1 MKVELL
7 NETYLNDIIELVADV
22 NPDIHR
28 DVLRR
33 RQLEMFGY
41 SSYCCFG
48 LFWEGKLVGISS
60 AWITTRFYSGKQLEL
75 DNVIVAPACRS
86 MGFGEQLL
94 AHIERWAAEQAC
106 LTVELNTY
114 VVNNKSHKFYFN
126 QGFNILGY
134 HFQKKIID

>member
-1 MKVELL
+1 MKIELL
-7 NETYLNDIIELVADV
+7 NETYLDDILKLVADM
-22 NPDIHR
+22 NPGIHR
-28 DVLRR
+28 DILRR

-48 LFWEGKLVGISS
+48 LFQDGKLVGISS
-60 AWITTRFYSGKQLEL
+60 AWMTTRFYSGKQLEL
-75 DNVIVAPACRS
+75 DNVIVDPECRS

-94 AHIERWAAEQAC
+94 AHIERWAGEQGC

-114 VVNNKSHKFYFN
+114 VVNSKSHKFYFN